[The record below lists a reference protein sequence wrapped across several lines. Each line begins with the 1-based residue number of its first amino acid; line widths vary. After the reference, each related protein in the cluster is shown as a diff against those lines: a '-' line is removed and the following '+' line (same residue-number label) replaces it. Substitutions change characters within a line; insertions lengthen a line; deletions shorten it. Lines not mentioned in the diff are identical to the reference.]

1 MKNPKKPII
10 LYKNE
15 SKEKKEISNIQRSLD
30 EKNVSLK
37 LRKNKLN
44 LINSINS
51 NLTSTISDSKIK
63 DNTMML
69 NNKKIKPKTKT
80 NRPYNNS
87 KINSKSKKIQKI
99 DIETDNNIKF
109 LKKNLKQINTD
120 GDIIE
125 NNKIT
130 SIKITKVINPINNQL
145 DNTKNKP
152 KEIQEINIINN
163 NTENN
168 YKKLDK
174 KRICSYKKDRTRTY
188 NNTTSTN
195 RNNLKNNISSFDKR
209 KKYIVPMIKNKKKKE
224 PKKEKSKKK
233 ETELEQTIK
242 ETKDILTMN
251 LIKNKQI
258 EYLREYQKYID
269 EFNNKLYK
277 NNEKKFRCIQ
287 EEGIDLD
294 ELFIDEDE
302 NQNDT
307 IDEIYEKEDGEEV
320 EEDVVKESSI

>member
-15 SKEKKEISNIQRSLD
+15 SKEKKEISNIQKSLD

-51 NLTSTISDSKIK
+51 NLTSTISDSKTK

-69 NNKKIKPKTKT
+69 NNKKIKPKTTT

-109 LKKNLKQINTD
+109 LKKNLKQID
-120 GDIIE
+120 GDKIE

-152 KEIQEINIINN
+152 KVIPEINIINN

-174 KRICSYKKDRTRTY
+174 KRIYSYKKDRTKTCGD
-188 NNTTSTN
+188 TTSTN

-209 KKYIVPMIKNKKKKE
+209 KKYIVPMIKNKKKKG

-307 IDEIYEKEDGEEV
+307 IDEIYEKEDGEEI
-320 EEDVVKESSI
+320 EEDVVK

>member
-15 SKEKKEISNIQRSLD
+15 SKENKEISDIQRSLD

-51 NLTSTISDSKIK
+51 NLTSTISDSKTK

-69 NNKKIKPKTKT
+69 NNKKIKPKATT

-277 NNEKKFRCIQ
+277 NNEKKFRSIQ

-307 IDEIYEKEDGEEV
+307 IDEIYEKEDGEEI

>member
-1 MKNPKKPII
+1 MKNPKKQLI

-15 SKEKKEISNIQRSLD
+15 SKENKEISNIQRSLD

-51 NLTSTISDSKIK
+51 NLTSTISDSKTK

-69 NNKKIKPKTKT
+69 NNKKIKPKATT

-277 NNEKKFRCIQ
+277 NNEKKFRSIQ

-307 IDEIYEKEDGEEV
+307 IDEIYEKEDGEEI

>member
-15 SKEKKEISNIQRSLD
+15 SKEKKEISNIQKSLD

-51 NLTSTISDSKIK
+51 NLTSTISDSKTK

-69 NNKKIKPKTKT
+69 NNKKIKPKTTT

-188 NNTTSTN
+188 NNI
-195 RNNLKNNISSFDKR
+195 NI
-209 KKYIVPMIKNKKKKE
+209 
-224 PKKEKSKKK
+224 
-233 ETELEQTIK
+233 
-242 ETKDILTMN
+242 
-251 LIKNKQI
+251 
-258 EYLREYQKYID
+258 
-269 EFNNKLYK
+269 
-277 NNEKKFRCIQ
+277 
-287 EEGIDLD
+287 
-294 ELFIDEDE
+294 
-302 NQNDT
+302 
-307 IDEIYEKEDGEEV
+307 
-320 EEDVVKESSI
+320 

>member
-15 SKEKKEISNIQRSLD
+15 SKEKKEISNIQKSLD

-51 NLTSTISDSKIK
+51 NLTSTISDSKTK

-69 NNKKIKPKTKT
+69 NNKKIKPKTTT

-120 GDIIE
+120 GDIVE

-130 SIKITKVINPINNQL
+130 SLKITKVINPINNQL

-174 KRICSYKKDRTRTY
+174 KRICSYKKDRAKTY
-188 NNTTSTN
+188 NNTTNTN
-195 RNNLKNNISSFDKR
+195 RNNL
-209 KKYIVPMIKNKKKKE
+209 KNKKKKE

-307 IDEIYEKEDGEEV
+307 IDEIYEKEDGEEI

>member
-15 SKEKKEISNIQRSLD
+15 SKENKKINNIQRSLD

-51 NLTSTISDSKIK
+51 NLTSTISDSKTK

-69 NNKKIKPKTKT
+69 NNKKIKPKTTT

-120 GDIIE
+120 GDIVE

-130 SIKITKVINPINNQL
+130 SLKIAKVINPINNQL
-145 DNTKNKP
+145 DNTENKP

-174 KRICSYKKDRTRTY
+174 KRICSYRKDRTRTY

-307 IDEIYEKEDGEEV
+307 IDEIYEKEDGEEI

>member
-15 SKEKKEISNIQRSLD
+15 SKEKKEISNIQKSLD

-51 NLTSTISDSKIK
+51 NLTSTISDSKTK

-69 NNKKIKPKTKT
+69 NNKKIKPKTTT

-152 KEIQEINIINN
+152 KAIPEINIINN

-174 KRICSYKKDRTRTY
+174 KRIYSYKKDRTKTY
-188 NNTTSTN
+188 NNTTNTN
-195 RNNLKNNISSFDKR
+195 RNNLKNNISSFNKR

-224 PKKEKSKKK
+224 PRKEKKEKK

-258 EYLREYQKYID
+258 EYFREYQKYID

-307 IDEIYEKEDGEEV
+307 IDEIYEKEDGEEI